1 MSAPPLRCQW
11 WTEGGTVDR
20 QSARGVVFDVV
31 FDLSLSL
38 SKFFKNV
45 QFYMCVCA
53 HAHVRAVTCI
63 WRSMQLV
70 EVDFHHVKSM
80 GLIQIATSTM

>member
-1 MSAPPLRCQW
+1 MHLH
-11 WTEGGTVDR
+11 
-20 QSARGVVFDVV
+20 FDVSGGQKEELLTDSRPGV
-31 FDLSLSL
+31 WFLMWFLISLSL

-45 QFYMCVCA
+45 QFYLCVCA
-53 HAHVRAVTCI
+53 HAHVGAVTCI
-63 WRSMQLV
+63 WRSVQLV